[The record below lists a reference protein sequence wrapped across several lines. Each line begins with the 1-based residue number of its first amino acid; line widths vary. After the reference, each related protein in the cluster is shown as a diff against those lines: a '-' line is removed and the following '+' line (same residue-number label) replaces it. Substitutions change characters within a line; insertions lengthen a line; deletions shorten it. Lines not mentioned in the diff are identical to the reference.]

1 MDKPLWTIYCTHM
14 FLEIFLLIQVALIPV
29 YVTEFHLG
37 ILEASLVA
45 TIPNLLSLLMN
56 IPAGF
61 IVDRFDTKHILF
73 VSLLIEGIAAV
84 IVSQTNDFW
93 TLVIGVSFMR
103 LSSPIYHIPGLS
115 QISKLA
121 KPEHMN
127 RSIGLHNAMGNLGQA
142 IGVISLTAFL
152 TTRGWRWT
160 YLFWSIPILAWS
172 VIVLLSLKTKAST
185 NTSESLKIK
194 PGGFKKV
201 FGVLSAAFL
210 VFLIA
215 IGVREI
221 GITGTSTFMT
231 TYFVSR
237 NFTDVTASL
246 VFGLGPFMGIVGSL
260 GGGYLGMRVGAKKTL
275 NVATVA
281 SIVFLSLLAVATQA
295 YLIVFVFMLYTL
307 ASNSMWVPMNT
318 MVVEMTSSSDR
329 GMGFSFYFFLEGIVS
344 TLAPTIAAAIIVF
357 SSVWY
362 VLPASVIFLAASL
375 LILQLAKNQRK
386 GFLAG

>member
-1 MDKPLWTIYCTHM
+1 MDRPLWTIYFTHM

-45 TIPNLLSLLMN
+45 TIPNLVSLLMN

-73 VSLLIEGIAAV
+73 ASLLIEGIAAV
-84 IVSQTNDFW
+84 IVSLTNDFW

-115 QISKLA
+115 QVSRLA

-160 YLFWSIPILAWS
+160 YLFWSIPILVWS
-172 VIVLLSLKTKAST
+172 VIVLLSLRTKTNAIG
-185 NTSESLKIK
+185 SERIRVK
-194 PGGFKKV
+194 PVGIRGV

-246 VFGLGPFMGIVGSL
+246 IFGLGPFMGIIGSL

-295 YLIVFVFMLYTL
+295 YLIVFIFMLYAL

-329 GMGFSFYFFLEGIVS
+329 GMGFSFYFFLEAIVS
-344 TLAPTIAAAIIVF
+344 TLAPTIAATIIVF

-362 VLPASVIFLAASL
+362 VLIASVIFLAVSL
-375 LILQLAKNQRK
+375 LILQLAKNRR
-386 GFLAG
+386 ASS